1 MLAEI
6 HSKGF
11 ALFDDIDVEFSSG
24 MNVITGETGAG
35 KSLFLS
41 ILKILTGEKPSFV
54 NGKSEVE
61 ALFLEP
67 SGQEAVVNL
76 KVSPARMTARIN
88 GSIVTIAQLKERV
101 NSLMTI
107 HTQGAAGI
115 LRNPKTHV
123 RFVDLFDPSIPSN
136 LDKYRELYHEYLST
150 KRLIESSDVTI
161 EDIDE
166 EIKEF
171 EKEVE
176 EIETILPSEEE
187 YKDMVSEYKRLTNA
201 RDIIKIAK
209 ELNYIISEEGGLED
223 IFQALVRK
231 LRELKMVDSEAQNF
245 LDFIEPLEEDV
256 HSLSRD
262 IERYADSQEID
273 EEKLEKLE
281 DLIADIER
289 IKRRY
294 GPTFSDVQERLS
306 IIHRRIDDLRKIA
319 NSLKK
324 SNLRLKELEN
334 EMWPLALKIKKARAI
349 SANNL
354 LKRTEKNLRDLGMQN
369 ARISFSQYD
378 TSFTENGIDR
388 LEFVGQVNPGTPE
401 MPISEI
407 VSGGEISR
415 LYLALEAALGENL
428 PISTLVFD
436 EVGAGV
442 GARTADIVAQ
452 KLKEISK
459 STQLIVI
466 THLPQ
471 IAAMADKHF
480 KVEKKINSGKTISS
494 VIELGN
500 EMRKKEISDMFGEIP
515 KGV

>member
-11 ALFDDIDVEFSSG
+11 ALFDNIDVEFSNG

-41 ILKILTGEKPSFV
+41 ILKVLTGEKPSFIKE
-54 NGKSEVE
+54 KSEVE
-61 ALFLEP
+61 ALFFEP
-67 SGQEAVVNL
+67 DGQEIVVTL
-76 KVSPARMTARIN
+76 KISPSRMTARIN
-88 GSIVTIAQLKERV
+88 GSIVTIAQLRERV
-101 NSLMTI
+101 SSLMAI
-107 HTQGAAGI
+107 HAQGAAGI
-115 LRNPKTHV
+115 LRNPKMHV
-123 RFVDLFDPSIPSN
+123 RFVDLFDPSILSN
-136 LDKYRELYHEYLST
+136 LNKYRELYHEHLNT
-150 KRLIESSDVTI
+150 KKLIESSDVSI
-161 EDIDE
+161 EDVDK

-171 EKEVE
+171 EKEAE
-176 EIETILPSEEE
+176 EIEAILPSEEE
-187 YKDMVSEYKRLTNA
+187 YESMVSEYKKLTNA

-223 IFQALVRK
+223 IFQVLVRK
-231 LRELKMVDSEAQNF
+231 FRELRTIDSEAQSF
-245 LDFIEPLEEDV
+245 LDFVEPLEEDV

-273 EEKLEKLE
+273 EERLAKLE
-281 DLIADIER
+281 DLISDIER

-294 GPTFSDVQERLS
+294 GPTLRDVQERLS
-306 IIHRRIDDLRKIA
+306 VIHKRIDDLHKIA
-319 NSLKK
+319 DSLKK
-324 SNLRLKELEN
+324 SNLHLKELEDK
-334 EMWPLALKIKKARAI
+334 MWPLALKIKKARAV

-354 LKRTEKNLRDLGMQN
+354 LKRTEKNLRDLGMPN
-369 ARISFSQYD
+369 AQISFSHYD
-378 TSFTENGIDR
+378 TNFTENGIDR
-388 LEFVGQVNPGTPE
+388 LEFIGQVNPGTPK
-401 MPISEI
+401 MAISEFI
-407 VSGGEISR
+407 SGGEVSR
-415 LYLALEAALGENL
+415 LYLALEAALGGKL

-436 EVGAGV
+436 EVEAGV

-459 STQLIVI
+459 TTQLIVI

-480 KVEKKINSGKTISS
+480 KVEKQTSNGKTNSS

-500 EMRKKEISDMFGEIP
+500 EMRKKEISDMFGKIP